1 MISKNKLPGSPLI
14 SIGVTGH
21 RAHRLNPNI
30 ESKFSIF
37 INQVLDVVLKKLS
50 NSCFNTFHTQDNPQI
65 CMVSALAE
73 GADRIFAREALKK
86 NLNLCCVL
94 PFNRNEY
101 KKDFQNQTSLD
112 EYAKF
117 LSKASSVIELD
128 YPRNGIKG
136 YEAVGRKIV
145 DMCDLVVALW
155 DGEPARGPGGTAHV
169 VEMTL
174 TASKPVLW
182 CPLVQEQN
190 VLFLTPNQNIKELN
204 LEIFQSKWTKL
215 LDKWLKNK
223 MR

>member
-1 MISKNKLPGSPLI
+1 MISKYKLPGSPLI

-37 INQVLDVVLKKLS
+37 ISQILDIVLKKLS
-50 NSCFNTFHTQDNPQI
+50 TSCFNAVHTQDNPQI

-73 GADRIFAREALKK
+73 GADRIFAREALKNK
-86 NLNLCCVL
+86 LNLCCVL

-101 KKDFQNQTSLD
+101 KKDFQDQTSLD
-112 EYAKF
+112 EYAKL
-117 LSKASSVIELD
+117 LSEASSVIELD
-128 YPRNGIKG
+128 YPRSGIQG
-136 YEAVGRKIV
+136 YQAVGRKIV
-145 DMCDLVVALW
+145 DMCDLMIALW

-182 CPLVQEQN
+182 FPLVQERGSR
-190 VLFLTPNQNIKELN
+190 FLMPGHNSKEMP
-204 LEIFQSKWTKL
+204 LEASQEGWENSL
-215 LDKWLKNK
+215 EEWL
-223 MR
+223 MIQE